1 MTSPASLIALRRQL
15 MERDFA
21 RMNDKQREAVFRCTV
36 HDIYGMRTGSRTGF
50 IEIKTRLNEVLC
62 KIFRIFAN
70 KLS

>member
-1 MTSPASLIALRRQL
+1 TLFR
-15 MERDFA
+15 A
-21 RMNDKQREAVFRCTV
+21 RMINLALIIACGAIGVLV
-36 HDIYGMRTGSRTGF
+36 HDIYGVRTGSRTGF